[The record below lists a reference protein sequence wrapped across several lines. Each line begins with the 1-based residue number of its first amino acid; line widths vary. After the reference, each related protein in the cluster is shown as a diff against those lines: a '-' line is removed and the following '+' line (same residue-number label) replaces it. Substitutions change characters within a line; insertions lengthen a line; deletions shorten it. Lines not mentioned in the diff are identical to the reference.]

1 MNENIENMVTF
12 CRSVCEAAE
21 QELSD
26 WKSEENLQF
35 PNLVTK
41 VNGRLSLDPKLL
53 TEIDQQVRQYVRRHP
68 EYRVSRGAKGGIMKI
83 EVYEK
88 KQAVKAAQEAAKKQI
103 VAQVEAKVA
112 NAQVVAPVTA
122 AVLAEPVI
130 VNDEVVSI

>member
-1 MNENIENMVTF
+1 MNENIERAVTF
-12 CRSVCEAAE
+12 CRSVCEMTE
-21 QELSD
+21 QVLSE

-35 PNLVTK
+35 PNLVTS
-41 VNGRLSLDPKLL
+41 VNGRLKFDPKLM
-53 TEIDQQVRQYVRRHP
+53 TEVDQQVRQYVRGHR
-68 EYRVSRGAKGGIMKI
+68 EYRVSRGAKGGIMRI

-88 KQAVKAAQEAAKKQI
+88 KQAAKTAQEAAKKQI

-122 AVLAEPVI
+122 AILAEPVI